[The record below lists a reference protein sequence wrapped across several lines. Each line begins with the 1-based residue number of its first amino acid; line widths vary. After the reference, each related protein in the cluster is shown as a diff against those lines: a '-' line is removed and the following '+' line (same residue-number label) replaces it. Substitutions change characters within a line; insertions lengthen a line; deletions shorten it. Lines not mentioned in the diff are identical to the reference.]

1 MGKLVEYYELKDKY
15 KANIS
20 VGPGARYIYVIGITY
35 TVTDDV
41 TVTDDDHY
49 ITWEAHL
56 SEWTAKEDSL
66 LFRAGLADDI
76 VEALSTK
83 MEIFE
88 EVLRLLGHKYTR
100 DVFSTVTQIENT
112 L

>member
-35 TVTDDV
+35 TVTN
-41 TVTDDDHY
+41 DDHY

-56 SEWTAKEDSL
+56 TEWTAKEDTI

-88 EVLRLLGHKYTR
+88 EVVRLLGHKYTR